1 MSIGY
6 SRVGYSQVVKPII
19 WWYDVSV
26 LRLYKNQF
34 MIRRLRKKYNHY
46 FVGHEYNNAKKHL
59 L

>member
-1 MSIGY
+1 MNI
-6 SRVGYSQVVKPII
+6 GYSQVIKPIV

-34 MIRRLRKKYNHY
+34 MIRRMRKKYNHY
-46 FVGHEYNNAKKHL
+46 FAGHEYNNAKKHL